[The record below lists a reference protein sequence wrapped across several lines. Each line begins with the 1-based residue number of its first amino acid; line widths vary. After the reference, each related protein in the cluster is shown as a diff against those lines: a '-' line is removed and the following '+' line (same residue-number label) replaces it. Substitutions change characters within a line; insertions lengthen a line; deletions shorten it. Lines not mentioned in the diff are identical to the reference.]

1 MMEKIAS
8 WQLAVG
14 SWQLAV
20 GSWQLAVGSNFKK
33 LLPLLKQFFI
43 TIDGVTENPPSAH
56 RFAAPALPCYCTSC
70 IYR

>member
-1 MMEKIAS
+1 LKRKRKFERKLAVGS

-33 LLPLLKQFFI
+33 LHKSSQAVFI
-43 TIDGVTENPPSAH
+43 STDGVYAENSLE
-56 RFAAPALPCYCTSC
+56 RFQCVFN
-70 IYR
+70 

>member
-1 MMEKIAS
+1 LKRSWQLAVGS

-33 LLPLLKQFFI
+33 LQPLLKQFFAF
-43 TIDGVTENPPSAH
+43 N
-56 RFAAPALPCYCTSC
+56 
-70 IYR
+70 